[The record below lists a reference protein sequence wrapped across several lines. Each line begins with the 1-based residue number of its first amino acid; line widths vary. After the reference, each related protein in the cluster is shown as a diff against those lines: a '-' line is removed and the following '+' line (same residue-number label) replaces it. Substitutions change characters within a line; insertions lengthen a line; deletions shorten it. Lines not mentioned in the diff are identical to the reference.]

1 MGKSTEDSAELQAYK
16 TAEKT
21 YNDAKSAYDA
31 RVSKAS
37 SEVSKAR
44 KTKNKDIKAIE
55 KDRKLFLEEFEK
67 PIGKFVQP
75 KSTVTLY
82 RTHIESDKFRLDLE
96 TGMKV
101 EVSTSGNT
109 SATLI
114 GTRDSRQLFINILT
128 SQGNM
133 TISCNP
139 DNELEARS
147 FAGQISVAAASVVQT
162 TEQYKST
169 IDSFDSRLQAEQQ
182 DSSLIDAAEVS
193 LASTRNDTSSIDQA
207 KVLMEEAGK
216 LVTDDEMNGHLKRK
230 KRNTIIKWGAI
241 AVIVV
246 IAIVCWFMFQ

>member
-1 MGKSTEDSAELQAYK
+1 MGKSTEESAELQTYK

-21 YNDAKSAYDA
+21 YSDTKSAYDT

-44 KTKNKDIKAIE
+44 KTKEKTIKAIE

-82 RTHIESDKFRLDLE
+82 RTHIESGKFRLDLE
-96 TGMKV
+96 TGMSV

-109 SATLI
+109 AATLI

-147 FAGQISVAAASVVQT
+147 FAGQISVAAAAVDKT

-169 IDSFDSRLQAEQQ
+169 LDSFDSRLQAEQQ
-182 DSSLIDAAEVS
+182 DSSLIDAAEASLVS
-193 LASTRNDTSSIDQA
+193 IRNDTSSINQA
-207 KVLMEEAGK
+207 KSQMEQAGK
-216 LVTDDEMNGHLKRK
+216 LVTDDEMTGHLKRK
-230 KRNTIIKWGAI
+230 RRNTLIKWGVI
-241 AVIVV
+241 LGIVV
-246 IAIVCWFMFQ
+246 IAIVCWFVLQ